1 MKPVYYLSLAFASFL
16 FACSGSPDKEYKT
29 QSVPANRS
37 DSSAAFDAT
46 RRGISNDTGF
56 NSLSVT
62 PNLVILTGIENVR
75 LFSVYKL
82 REGQDR
88 NIFFDEGGSY
98 RDEEEFIAERDGNF
112 QYFMPGIDIIHGYNL
127 VNIGHYQLDKDSLSY
142 FFDKPVLVKTLYFP
156 GAKPDSLNGK
166 PVKRNYFLVSVYN
179 EDTNKDSLISN
190 KDLRRIIHFDGISL
204 KSTDL
209 LPAGYSS
216 IRSTYDYKKDI
227 MYIYARN
234 DENRNGYPDPEEQI
248 SIFWFYLDNPI
259 GIKKIL

>member
-1 MKPVYYLSLAFASFL
+1 MKPALYLILITAYFFV
-16 FACSGSPDKEYKT
+16 ACSGHPDKETKT
-29 QSVPANRS
+29 QSIPANLA
-37 DSSAAFDAT
+37 DSAAGFDPS
-46 RRGISNDTGF
+46 RRGISNDSGF
-56 NSLSVT
+56 SQLSVT

-82 REGQDR
+82 SEGQDR
-88 NIFFDEGGSY
+88 NIFFDEGTSY
-98 RDEEEFIAERDGNF
+98 HDEEEFIAERDGNF

-204 KSTDL
+204 KRTDL
-209 LPAGYSS
+209 LPAGYSA
-216 IRSTYDYKKDI
+216 IRSTYDYKKDV

-248 SIFWFYLDNPI
+248 SIFWFYLDNPL